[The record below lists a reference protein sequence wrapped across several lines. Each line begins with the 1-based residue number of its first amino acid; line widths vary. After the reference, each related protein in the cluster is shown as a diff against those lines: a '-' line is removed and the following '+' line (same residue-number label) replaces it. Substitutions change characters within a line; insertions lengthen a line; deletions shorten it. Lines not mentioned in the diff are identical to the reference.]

1 MSGPV
6 DLTGRLVE
14 LDGPANFRDLG
25 GYRTRDGRAVHTGR
39 VFRADSLSA
48 MSDRDVQHC
57 VHVLHLH
64 TIVDLRTGAEVDR
77 FSHGPLEREGVTF
90 HHEPIID
97 ETRIPPGERDRSR
110 ADGMTLDEIYRMM
123 LERFGDRF
131 ATVLRLVADPAN
143 HPIVFHCAAGKDRTG
158 LTAALT
164 LGLLDVDEE
173 TIVVDYAASAQR
185 MPEMIARNLARAEA
199 GQDALVEVAQQH
211 YEARAE
217 AMEEVLRWID
227 AEHGSIEGYLRAQ
240 GLEPEAIS
248 SLRAALLG

>member
-1 MSGPV
+1 MPEPV
-6 DLTGRLVE
+6 DLTGRLVD

-25 GYRTRDGRAVHTGR
+25 GYRGRDRCTVRTGR
-39 VFRADSLSA
+39 VFRSDSLSA

-57 VHVLHLH
+57 LHVLQLR

-97 ETRIPPGERDRSR
+97 ETRIDSSR
-110 ADGMTLDEIYRMM
+110 RRRRKADTMTLDEIYRMM
-123 LERFGDRF
+123 LTTFGDRF
-131 ATVLRLVADPAN
+131 VTVLRLIADPSN

-164 LGLLDVDEE
+164 LGLLGVDDE

-217 AMEEVLRWID
+217 AMEEVLAWIR
-227 AEHGSIEGYLRAQ
+227 AEHGSVEGYVTAR
-240 GLEPEAIS
+240 GLEPAAVDA
-248 SLRAALLG
+248 LRASLLA